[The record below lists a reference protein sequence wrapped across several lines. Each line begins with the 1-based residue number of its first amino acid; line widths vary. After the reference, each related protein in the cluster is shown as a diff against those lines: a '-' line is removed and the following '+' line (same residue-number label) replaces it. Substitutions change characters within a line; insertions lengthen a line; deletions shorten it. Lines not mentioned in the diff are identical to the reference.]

1 MSLAIILDMNLLSES
16 PKILTIDSFLT
27 PDEVEEL
34 ITIGRAD
41 ERESTVVD
49 GQSGE
54 VRASSY
60 RVCKITYL
68 DPKKQAI
75 VADLL
80 IRIAAVAKSRPE
92 QIEGLQILRYS
103 IGGHYFPHVDPFDQ
117 RNPLLKKS
125 LSMGGQRIASV
136 IVGLK
141 KADKGGETDFNK
153 LRMNV
158 MLEPGQALMFWDL
171 HADGTINYQT
181 EHSAMP
187 VLEGEKIVLVTW
199 IRERNFDGTEEVPPP
214 PSELDLKR
222 SLDHARKAREIECER
237 ALKAALEH
245 FNCKLDNTSEPT
257 LDPASGEIHVRKEI
271 RIVSL

>member
-1 MSLAIILDMNLLSES
+1 MKLLSES
-16 PKILTIDSFLT
+16 PKIITVDSFLT
-27 PDEVEEL
+27 PDEVEKL
-34 ITIGRAD
+34 ITIGRSD

-68 DPKKQAI
+68 DAKKEGI
-75 VADLL
+75 VSDLVT
-80 IRIAAVAKSRPE
+80 RIAHAAKTRPQ
-92 QIEGLQILRYS
+92 QIEGLQILRYT

-136 IVGLK
+136 IIGLK

-158 MLEPGQALMFWDL
+158 TVEPGQALMFWSL
-171 HADGTINYQT
+171 HSDGTINYQT

-199 IRERNFDGTEEVPPP
+199 IRERNFDGSEEVPDP
-214 PSELDLKR
+214 PSEVDLKR
-222 SLDHARKAREIECER
+222 SLEHAKRAREIECDR
-237 ALKAALEH
+237 AVKAAIEH
-245 FNCKLDNTSEPT
+245 FNCELVNSSEPFV
-257 LDPASGEIHVRKEI
+257 DPATGQIHVRKEI
-271 RIVSL
+271 RIISR